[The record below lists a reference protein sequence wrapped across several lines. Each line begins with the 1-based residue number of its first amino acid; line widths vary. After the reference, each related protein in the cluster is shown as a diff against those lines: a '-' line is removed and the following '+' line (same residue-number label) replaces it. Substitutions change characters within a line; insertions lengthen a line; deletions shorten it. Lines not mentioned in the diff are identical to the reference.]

1 MFMTVG
7 PPFGS
12 RRPLAK
18 LLLSARFVTSRTA
31 LKRQIHLK
39 TYTNNNRIKC
49 DDEFAS
55 LKEWAS
61 MNVDFWKD
69 KYPAGIAADINP
81 DEYQNIQA
89 VLKQSCQRFADKPAF
104 SNLGK
109 TITYGELYELS
120 GAFAAYLQQHTDLKP
135 GDRIAVQLPNVLQY
149 PIAVF
154 GAIRA
159 GLIVVNTNP
168 LYTARE
174 MEHQF
179 NDSGATALVCLANMA
194 HLAEKVVPKTAVKHV
209 IVTEVGDL
217 LPPLKRLLINSV
229 IKYVKKM
236 VPAYHLPQAV
246 KFNDVLAKGHGRAV
260 NDASPVSSDVAVLQY
275 TGGTTGVAKGAMLTH
290 RNLVANMLQCKALMG
305 SNLNEGSEIL
315 ITPLP
320 LYHIY
325 AFTFHCMAM
334 MLIGNH
340 NILISNPRDL
350 PSMVK
355 ELSKWKFSGFV
366 GLNTLFVALCNN
378 EGFRK
383 LDFSALKV
391 TLSGGMALQLA
402 AAERWK
408 AVTGCNIC
416 EGYGMTETS
425 PVATVNPIQKIQIG
439 TIGIP
444 MPSTLCKVITDD
456 GVELALGE
464 VGELCVKGP
473 QVMKGYWQREDAT
486 AEILDREGWLKTGD
500 IAIIQPDGYLRIVDR
515 KKDMILVSG
524 FNVYPNELE
533 DVLTTLPG
541 VLQCAAIGVPDE
553 KSGEHIKLFI
563 VVKPGATLTKEQVM
577 EHMRANVTGY
587 KVPKAVEFRD
597 VLPTTNVGKILRREL
612 RDEELK
618 KLGLKK

>member
-1 MFMTVG
+1 M
-7 PPFGS
+7 
-12 RRPLAK
+12 
-18 LLLSARFVTSRTA
+18 
-31 LKRQIHLK
+31 I
-39 TYTNNNRIKC
+39 
-49 DDEFAS
+49 E
-55 LKEWAS
+55 
-61 MNVDFWKD
+61 DFWKD
-69 KYPAGIAADINP
+69 KYPAGIAAEINP
-81 DEYQNIQA
+81 DEYPNIQT
-89 VLKQSCQRFADKPAF
+89 VLRQSCQRFADKPAF

-120 GAFAAYLQQHTDLKP
+120 GAFAAWLQQHTDLQP
-135 GDRIAVQLPNVLQY
+135 GDRIAVQLPNLLQY

-179 NDSGATALVCLANMA
+179 NDSGAKALVCLANMA
-194 HLAEKVVPKTAVKHV
+194 HLAEKVVPQTSVKYV
-209 IVTEVGDL
+209 IVTEVADML
-217 LPPLKRLLINSV
+217 SPFKRVLINSV

-236 VPAYHLPQAV
+236 VPAYHLPNAI
-246 KFNDVLAKGHGRAV
+246 KFNDILSKGHGQ
-260 NDASPVSSDVAVLQY
+260 PVKEANPISSDVAVLQY
-275 TGGTTGVAKGAMLTH
+275 TGGTTGVAKGAMLSH
-290 RNLVANMLQCKALMG
+290 RSLIANMLQCKALMG

-334 MLIGNH
+334 MLLGNH

-350 PSMVK
+350 PAMVK

-366 GLNTLFVALCNN
+366 GLNTLFIALCNS
-378 EGFRK
+378 EAFRK
-383 LDFSALKV
+383 LDFSHLKV
-391 TLSGGMALQLA
+391 TLSGGMALQLSV
-402 AAERWK
+402 AERWK
-408 AVTGCNIC
+408 TVTGCPIC

-425 PVATVNPIQKIQIG
+425 PVASVNPIQNIQVG

-444 MPSTLCKVITDD
+444 MPSTLCKVINDA
-456 GVELALGE
+456 GEELPLGE
-464 VGELCVKGP
+464 IGELCIKGP
-473 QVMKGYWQREDAT
+473 QVMKGYWERPDAT
-486 AEILDREGWLKTGD
+486 AEIMDSDGWLKSGD
-500 IAIIQPDGYLRIVDR
+500 IAVIQPDGYMRIVDR

-533 DVLTTLPG
+533 DVMASLPG
-541 VLQCAAIGVPDE
+541 VLQSAAIGIPDE
-553 KSGEHIKLFI
+553 KTGELIKVFI
-563 VVKPGATLTKEQVM
+563 VVKPGMTLTKEQVM
-577 EHMRANVTGY
+577 AHMRANLTAY
-587 KVPKAVEFRD
+587 KAPKIIEFRES
-597 VLPTTNVGKILRREL
+597 LPTTNVGKILRREL

>member
-1 MFMTVG
+1 M
-7 PPFGS
+7 
-12 RRPLAK
+12 
-18 LLLSARFVTSRTA
+18 
-31 LKRQIHLK
+31 IE
-39 TYTNNNRIKC
+39 N
-49 DDEFAS
+49 
-55 LKEWAS
+55 
-61 MNVDFWKD
+61 FWKD
-69 KYPAGIAADINP
+69 KYPAGITAEINP
-81 DEYQNIQA
+81 DEFPNIQA

-109 TITYGELYELS
+109 TLTYGELYTLS
-120 GAFAAYLQQHTDLKP
+120 GAFAAWLQQHTDLKP

-149 PIAVF
+149 PVAVF
-154 GAIRA
+154 GAMRA

-179 NDSGATALVCLANMA
+179 NDSGAKALVCLANMA
-194 HLAEKVVPKTAVKHV
+194 HLAEKVVPKTQVKHV
-209 IVTEVGDL
+209 IVTEVADL

-236 VPAYHLPQAV
+236 VPAYNLPGAV
-246 KFNDVLAKGHGRAV
+246 RFNDALALGKGGAV
-260 NDASPVSSDVAVLQY
+260 TEANPQPNDVAVLQY

-290 RNLVANMLQCKALMG
+290 RNLVANMLQCRALMG
-305 SNLNEGSEIL
+305 ANLQEGCEIL

-340 NILISNPRDL
+340 NVLISNPRDL
-350 PSMVK
+350 SAMVK
-355 ELSKWKFSGFV
+355 ELGKWKFSGFV

-378 EGFRK
+378 DAFRA
-383 LDFSALKV
+383 LDFSALKI
-391 TLSGGMALQLA
+391 TLSGGMALQLSV
-402 AAERWK
+402 AERWK
-408 AVTGCNIC
+408 TVTGCAIC

-425 PVATVNPIQKIQIG
+425 PVAAVNPAEANQVG

-444 MPSTLCKVITDD
+444 VPSTLCKVIDD
-456 GVELALGE
+456 SGRELGLGE

-473 QVMKGYWQREDAT
+473 QVMKGYWQREEAT
-486 AEILDREGWLKTGD
+486 AEILDQDGWLKTGD
-500 IAIIQPDGYLRIVDR
+500 IAVIQPDGYMRIVDR

-533 DVLTTLPG
+533 DVLASLPG

-553 KSGEHIKLFI
+553 KSGEVIKMFI
-563 VVKPGATLTKEQVM
+563 VVKPGMTLTKEQVM

-587 KVPKAVEFRD
+587 KVPRHIEFRD
-597 VLPTTNVGKILRREL
+597 ALPTTNVGKILRREL

-618 KLGLKK
+618 KQGLKKIA

>member
-1 MFMTVG
+1 M
-7 PPFGS
+7 
-12 RRPLAK
+12 
-18 LLLSARFVTSRTA
+18 
-31 LKRQIHLK
+31 IEH
-39 TYTNNNRIKC
+39 
-49 DDEFAS
+49 
-55 LKEWAS
+55 
-61 MNVDFWKD
+61 FWKD
-69 KYPAGIAADINP
+69 KYPAGIAAHIDP
-81 DEYQNIQA
+81 DEFPNILA

-109 TITYGELYELS
+109 TITYGELYALS
-120 GAFAAYLQQHTDLKP
+120 GAFAAWLQQHTDLKP

-149 PIAVF
+149 PVAVF
-154 GAIRA
+154 GAMRA

-174 MEHQF
+174 LEHQF
-179 NDSGATALVCLANMA
+179 KDSGAKALVCLANMA
-194 HLAEKVVPKTAVKHV
+194 HLAEKVVPRTQVRHV
-209 IVTEVGDL
+209 IVTEVADL

-236 VPAYHLPQAV
+236 VPAYHLPRAV
-246 KFNDVLAKGHGRAV
+246 RFNDALAKGKGAPLTEV
-260 NDASPVSSDVAVLQY
+260 SPHADDVAVLQY

-290 RNLVANMLQCKALMG
+290 RNLVANMLQCRALMG
-305 SNLNEGSEIL
+305 SNLKEGCEIL

-350 PSMVK
+350 PAMVK
-355 ELSKWKFSGFV
+355 ELTKWKFSGFV

-378 EGFRK
+378 ETFRN
-383 LDFSALKV
+383 LDFSSLKI
-391 TLSGGMALQLA
+391 TLSGGMALQMSV
-402 AAERWK
+402 AERWK
-408 AVTGCNIC
+408 AVTGCAIC

-425 PVATVNPIQKIQIG
+425 PVAAVNPAEQNHVG

-444 MPSTLCKVITDD
+444 VPSTLCKIIDD
-456 GVELALGE
+456 SGNELPLGE

-473 QVMKGYWQREDAT
+473 QVMKGYWQREEAT
-486 AEILDREGWLKTGD
+486 AEILDSEGWLKTGD
-500 IAIIQPDGYLRIVDR
+500 IALIQPDGYMRIVDR

-533 DVLTTLPG
+533 DVLAGLPG
-541 VLQCAAIGVPDE
+541 VVQCAAIGVPDE
-553 KSGEHIKLFI
+553 KSGEVIKLFI
-563 VVKPGATLTKEQVM
+563 VVKPGMTLTKEQVM

-587 KVPKAVEFRD
+587 KVPRHIEFRD
-597 VLPTTNVGKILRREL
+597 ALPTTNVGKILRREL
-612 RDEELK
+612 RDEEMK
-618 KLGLKK
+618 KLGLKKIA

>member
-1 MFMTVG
+1 M
-7 PPFGS
+7 
-12 RRPLAK
+12 
-18 LLLSARFVTSRTA
+18 
-31 LKRQIHLK
+31 IEH
-39 TYTNNNRIKC
+39 
-49 DDEFAS
+49 
-55 LKEWAS
+55 
-61 MNVDFWKD
+61 FWKD
-69 KYPAGIAADINP
+69 KYPAGVTADINP
-81 DEYQNIQA
+81 DEFPNIQA

-109 TITYGELYELS
+109 TITYGELYTLS
-120 GAFAAYLQQHTDLKP
+120 GAFAAWLQQHTDLKP

-149 PIAVF
+149 PVAVF
-154 GAIRA
+154 GAMRA

-174 MEHQF
+174 LEHQF
-179 NDSGATALVCLANMA
+179 NDSGAKALVCLANMA
-194 HLAEKVVPKTAVKHV
+194 HLAEKVVPKTQVKHV
-209 IVTEVGDL
+209 IVTEVADL
-217 LPPLKRLLINSV
+217 LPPLKRLLVNSV

-236 VPAYHLPQAV
+236 VPAYNLPNAVRFNDALALGKGGAVTEANPQA
-246 KFNDVLAKGHGRAV
+246 N
-260 NDASPVSSDVAVLQY
+260 DVAVLQY

-290 RNLVANMLQCKALMG
+290 RNLVANMLQCRALMG
-305 SNLNEGSEIL
+305 SNLHEGCEIL

-350 PSMVK
+350 PAMVK
-355 ELSKWKFSGFV
+355 ELGKWKFSGFV

-378 EGFRK
+378 ETFRN
-383 LDFSALKV
+383 LDFSGLKI
-391 TLSGGMALQLA
+391 TLSGGMALQQSV
-402 AAERWK
+402 AERWK
-408 AVTGCNIC
+408 TVTGCAIC

-425 PVATVNPIQKIQIG
+425 PVASVNPSEANQVG

-444 MPSTLCKVITDD
+444 VPSTLCKVIDD
-456 GVELALGE
+456 NGQELPLGE
-464 VGELCVKGP
+464 VGELCIKGP
-473 QVMKGYWQREDAT
+473 QVMKGYWQREEAT
-486 AEILDREGWLKTGD
+486 AEILDSNGWLKTGD
-500 IAIIQPDGYLRIVDR
+500 IAVIQPDGYMRIVDR

-533 DVLTTLPG
+533 DVLAALPG

-553 KSGEHIKLFI
+553 KSGEVIKVFI
-563 VVKPGATLTKEQVM
+563 VVKPGMTVTKEQVM

-587 KVPKAVEFRD
+587 KVPRYIEFRD
-597 VLPTTNVGKILRREL
+597 ALPTTNVGKILRREL

-618 KLGLKK
+618 KQGLKKIA

>member
-1 MFMTVG
+1 M
-7 PPFGS
+7 
-12 RRPLAK
+12 
-18 LLLSARFVTSRTA
+18 
-31 LKRQIHLK
+31 ID
-39 TYTNNNRIKC
+39 N
-49 DDEFAS
+49 
-55 LKEWAS
+55 
-61 MNVDFWKD
+61 FWKD
-69 KYPAGIAADINP
+69 KYPSGIPADINP
-81 DEYQNIQA
+81 DEYPNVQA

-120 GAFAAYLQQHTDLKP
+120 GAFAAWIQQHTDLQP

-179 NDSGATALVCLANMA
+179 NDSGAKALVCLANMA
-194 HLAEKVVPKTAVKHV
+194 HLAEKVVPKTQIRQV
-209 IVTEVGDL
+209 IVTEVADML
-217 LPPLKRLLINSV
+217 SPFKRLLINSV

-236 VPAYHLPQAV
+236 VPAYHLPKAV
-246 KFNDVLAKGHGRAV
+246 KFNDVLGKGRGQPV
-260 NDASPVSSDVAVLQY
+260 TEVSPGSADVAVLQY

-290 RNLVANMLQCKALMG
+290 RNLIANMLQCRALMA
-305 SNLNEGSEIL
+305 SNLDEGCEII

-334 MLIGNH
+334 MLLGNH

-350 PSMVK
+350 PAMVK

-366 GLNTLFVALCNN
+366 GLNTLFVALCNS
-378 EGFRK
+378 EGFRN

-391 TLSGGMALQLA
+391 TLSGGMALQQA

-408 AVTGCNIC
+408 QVTGCQVC

-425 PVATVNPIQKIQIG
+425 PVATVNPSQYVQMG
-439 TIGIP
+439 SIGIP
-444 MPSTLCKVITDD
+444 VPSTLCKVVDD
-456 GVELALGE
+456 AGNELAFGE
-464 VGELCVKGP
+464 TGELCIKGP
-473 QVMKGYWQREDAT
+473 QVMKGYWQRQEAT
-486 AEILDREGWLKTGD
+486 DEMIDSEGWLKTGD
-500 IAIIQPDGYLRIVDR
+500 IAIIQPDGYIRIVDR
-515 KKDMILVSG
+515 KKDMILISG

-533 DVLTTLPG
+533 DVLATLPG

-553 KSGEHIKLFI
+553 KSGETIKVF
-563 VVKPGATLTKEQVM
+563 VVAKPGVTLTKDKVM
-577 EHMRANVTGY
+577 EHMRANLTGY
-587 KVPKAVEFRD
+587 KVPRSVEFRD

-618 KLGLKK
+618 KLGVKK

>member
-1 MFMTVG
+1 MQ
-7 PPFGS
+7 
-12 RRPLAK
+12 A
-18 LLLSARFVTSRTA
+18 
-31 LKRQIHLK
+31 
-39 TYTNNNRIKC
+39 
-49 DDEFAS
+49 
-55 LKEWAS
+55 
-61 MNVDFWKD
+61 DFWND
-69 KYPAGIAADINP
+69 KRPAGVPSHIDLTV
-81 DEYQNIQA
+81 YKS
-89 VLKQSCQRFADKPAF
+89 VLEVFERSCKRFADRPAF
-104 SNLGK
+104 TNLGV
-109 TITYGELYELS
+109 TLTYADLDRQS
-120 GAFAAYLQQHTDLKP
+120 AAFAGYLQQHTDLVP
-135 GDRIAVQLPNVLQY
+135 GDRIAVQMPNVLQY

-179 NDSGATALVCLANMA
+179 NDSGAKALICLANMA
-194 HLAEKVVPKTAVKHV
+194 HLAESVVPKTSVKHV
-209 IVTEVGDL
+209 IVTEVADL
-217 LPPLKRLLINSV
+217 LPPLKRLVINSV

-236 VPAYHLPQAV
+236 VPAYHLPKAI
-246 KFNDVLAKGHGRAV
+246 KFNDVLRQGHGQPV
-260 NDASPVSSDVAVLQY
+260 KEASPVSSDVAVLQY

-290 RNLVANMLQCKALMG
+290 RNLIANMLQCKALMG
-305 SNLNEGSEIL
+305 SNLNEGCEIL

-350 PSMVK
+350 PAMVK

-378 EGFRK
+378 EAFRK

-402 AAERWK
+402 AAERWT
-408 AVTGCNIC
+408 AVTGCAIC

-425 PVATVNPIQKIQIG
+425 PVATVNPQQKIQIG

-444 MPSTLCKVITDD
+444 VPSTLCRVIDD
-456 GVELALGE
+456 AGNELPLGE
-464 VGELCVKGP
+464 TGELCVKGP
-473 QVMKGYWQREDAT
+473 QVMKGYWQRQDAT
-486 AEILDREGWLKTGD
+486 DEILDSEGWLKTGD
-500 IAIIQPDGYLRIVDR
+500 IAVIQPDGYMRIVDR

-533 DVLTTLPG
+533 DVLAALPG
-541 VLQCAAIGVPDE
+541 VLQCAAIGIPDE
-553 KSGEHIKLFI
+553 KAGEAIKIFI
-563 VVKPGATLTKEQVM
+563 VAKPGVTLTKEQVM
-577 EHMRANVTGY
+577 AHMRANVTAY

-597 VLPTTNVGKILRREL
+597 ALPTTNVGKILRREL

-618 KLGLKK
+618 KLGVKK